1 MSPTTVARRRRT
13 FSDAERATYRETK
26 RAEARDA
33 IERAA
38 RALLTSEGWRKWAE
52 TRATFHDYSINNCM
66 LIAMQHPE
74 ATRVAGFKAW
84 QQLGRQVRK
93 GEHAIRIMAPMVV
106 KQRDDKGD
114 DTDETV
120 TLFRA
125 VSVFDISQTDGE
137 ALPEPP
143 CEPVTGDSHAP
154 YIAKLE
160 SFARSIG
167 YRVEYRPLEHVGGF
181 CKASESLICVSTTNT
196 SANRRVKTLIHE
208 LAHAVGVP
216 TYKEHGRGD
225 AEVIVETAAVI
236 VCRSIG
242 LDTSGESIPYIA
254 GWGEANDVAAIRRY
268 AETVDTIA
276 RTLESAVA

>member
-1 MSPTTVARRRRT
+1 MDNERIVSMSATTVARRRRT
-13 FSDAERATYRETK
+13 FSDAERAAYRETR

-38 RALLTSEGWRKWAE
+38 RALLTSDGWRRWAE
-52 TRATFHDYSINNCM
+52 TRATFHDYSANNCM
-66 LIAMQHPE
+66 LIAMQCPE

-106 KQRDDKGD
+106 KRRDDD
-114 DTDETV
+114 ADETDETI

-125 VSVFDISQTDGE
+125 VSVFDIAQTDGE
-137 ALPEPP
+137 PLPEPP
-143 CEPVTGDSHAP
+143 CEPLTGDSHAP

-160 SFARSIG
+160 RFAHSIG
-167 YRVEYRPLEHVGGF
+167 YRVEYRPLEHSEGF
-181 CKASESLICVSTTNT
+181 CDAKEKLICVSTNAT
-196 SANRRVKTLIHE
+196 SANGRVHLLIHE

-216 TYKEHGRGD
+216 TYKEHGRAD

-236 VCRSIG
+236 VCGAIG

-254 GWGEANDVAAIRRY
+254 G
-268 AETVDTIA
+268 
-276 RTLESAVA
+276 